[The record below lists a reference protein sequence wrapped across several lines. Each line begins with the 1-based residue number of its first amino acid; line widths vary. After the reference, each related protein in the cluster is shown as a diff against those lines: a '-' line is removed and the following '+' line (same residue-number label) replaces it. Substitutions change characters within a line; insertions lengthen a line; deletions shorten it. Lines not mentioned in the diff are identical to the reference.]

1 MAAIP
6 SPPQAFVVESP
17 SKIPVALYIG
27 PVKKRRLFIA
37 LVMITLA
44 SVGGWQ
50 YALTHDYP
58 KGTGEIIGAPDG
70 KTYAAIVYLKKRA
83 WFSEPREYV
92 AMEIGRGAYHQ
103 KPEIIHYNQ
112 RPLETLDAEEL
123 SRMQRNQLVTWAP
136 DSSEVTFHLGH
147 ESIKITI
154 PETPGKP

>member
-1 MAAIP
+1 MLTIP
-6 SPPQAFVVESP
+6 PRTFVAESP
-17 SKIPVALYIG
+17 FKNPVALYIG

-44 SVGGWQ
+44 SVGGRQ
-50 YALTHDYP
+50 YALTRDYP

-92 AMEIGRGAYHQ
+92 TMEIGRGTYHQ
-103 KPEIIHYNQ
+103 EPEIIHYNE
-112 RPLETLDAEEL
+112 RLLETLDVEEL
-123 SRMQRNQLVTWAP
+123 SSMQRDQLIIWAP
-136 DSSEVTFHLGH
+136 DSSEVTFHLGQ

-154 PETPGKP
+154 PEPPGKP